1 MVQTIRQ
8 CSPSKNSEDNSS
20 HVHDEGRFHAPL
32 STNRIDLL
40 ITNWHYGT
48 KHTFIEEAAHVLQA
62 YYS

>member
-1 MVQTIRQ
+1 MVLTIRQ

-40 ITNWHYGT
+40 DYKLALRHKTYL
-48 KHTFIEEAAHVLQA
+48 IEEAAHVLQA